1 MKPNKKTYEEEVNN
15 LLQAIN
21 IAIIVIQENGA
32 SDNRSIPLNN
42 FHAQLIEEIK
52 NSGPQFRNLKSLS
65 YKIDDLFT
73 FFQEGSGII
82 VDKFWEKIKES
93 NLPYKRVNRI
103 AKILKRGKIK
113 NDIEYQFIID
123 VMQPYLTEGVF
134 TEEEYAQVNGMID
147 AFENRK
153 KR

>member
-1 MKPNKKTYEEEVNN
+1 MKPNKRTYEEEVNN

-21 IAIIVIQENGA
+21 IAIIVIQDNGESHPA
-32 SDNRSIPLNN
+32 SIPLNN
-42 FHAQLIEEIK
+42 YHIDMIELINNAAPEY
-52 NSGPQFRNLKSLS
+52 QNLKSLS
-65 YKIDDLFT
+65 YDIDGFFT

-123 VMQPYLTEGVF
+123 VMQPYLTEGVIN
-134 TEEEYAQVNGMID
+134 EEEYAQINEMID

>member
-1 MKPNKKTYEEEVNN
+1 MKSTKKNYEEEVKN

-21 IAIIVIQENGA
+21 IAIDVTREYEA
-32 SDNRSIPLNN
+32 SDQISIPLNN
-42 FHAQLIEEIK
+42 YNYHLIEQII
-52 NSGPQFRNLKSLS
+52 NAAPQYRNLKSLS
-65 YKIDDLFT
+65 YDIDDFFT
-73 FFQEGSGII
+73 LYQEGSGIA

-103 AKILKRGKIK
+103 AKTLKRGKIK

-123 VMQPYLTEGVF
+123 VMQPYLTEGVI
-134 TEEEYAQVNGMID
+134 TEEEYGQINDMIA